1 MMALLHGFGFFQTLS
16 NLTDQMLVIQNIRS
30 WSGSKAPPMAPPAID
45 RIPPISM
52 DFRVDSNSPS
62 KKSLSSLLTAI
73 LAVGLLVAPEST
85 MAQITLVCDRSPDV
99 RDEIVKRVPGVSDCA
114 DVTEAHLGEIRFL
127 ILTGPYIV
135 FATHHGRPTPIYEL
149 RSGDFSGL
157 KSLEKLEINYN
168 ELESLPPDIFSG
180 LSALEVLGMG
190 SNPLESLP
198 PDIFSGLSSLKVL
211 GMGGIR
217 LTSLPVHIFSGLSS
231 LKRLHLSTNRLTSL
245 PPDIFSGL
253 SALEVLYMDSNPLES
268 LPPDIFSGLSSLREL
283 YLQDHR
289 LTSLPEGLFVG
300 LSSLRKLKLDG
311 NLRRLPITVSLE
323 RVGESQFLAKAHTGA
338 PFELVLPITSVSGEM
353 DDNASS
359 IIIPAGSLESAV
371 HTISRKPDAVSA
383 VTVNITDLPRLPP
396 FHSGYE
402 LVKSPNLLL
411 VVYDALGLNFPHFA
425 NGASIFSD
433 LVLVNIG
440 TTAIHPAIY
449 FFDTEGNRIDAE
461 SVVDILG
468 DLEILEDG
476 ALGPQAE
483 LAPLGETTISTH
495 GRGEL
500 VTGSAQVI
508 ANGPLGGFLR
518 FDSPGLGVAGVG
530 TSPPASDV
538 IFPARRQAEGINTGT
553 AIRNLTGIETT
564 VTCQLMQNGLVLD
577 ETEIPLAAAGQVAQ
591 FIHEMFPG
599 TDTSD
604 FEGSVRC
611 TMSGGG
617 RFTGVALEMDAGN
630 RIFTTLPVVPI
641 PR

>member
-1 MMALLHGFGFFQTLS
+1 M
-16 NLTDQMLVIQNIRS
+16 
-30 WSGSKAPPMAPPAID
+30 
-45 RIPPISM
+45 
-52 DFRVDSNSPS
+52 DSNSPS

-85 MAQITLVCDRSPDV
+85 MAQITPVCDRSPDV

-114 DVTEAHLGEIRFL
+114 DVTEADLAEIRFL

-157 KSLEKLEINYN
+157 KSLETLEIDHN

-180 LSALEVLGMG
+180 LSALEVLEID

-211 GMGGIR
+211 EMGGIR

-253 SALEVLYMDSNPLES
+253 SS
-268 LPPDIFSGLSSLREL
+268 LSEL
-283 YLQDHR
+283 YLQDNQ
-289 LTSLPEGLFVG
+289 LSNLPKGIFVG
-300 LSSLRKLKLDG
+300 LSSLRKLRLDG
-311 NLRRLPITVSLE
+311 NLRRLPISVSLE
-323 RVGESQFLAKAHTGA
+323 QVGEGQLSAQAHTGA
-338 PFELVLPITSVSGEM
+338 PFEIVLPITLVSGEI
-353 DDNASS
+353 DGNTSS
-359 IIIPAGSLESAV
+359 IVISAGSLESAV
-371 HTISRKPDAVSA
+371 HTIARRPDTISA
-383 VTVNITDLPRLPP
+383 VTIDISDLPRLPP
-396 FHSGYE
+396 FHRGYE
-402 LVKSPNLLL
+402 LVKSANLPL
-411 VVYDALGLNFPHFA
+411 VIHDALGLSLPHFA
-425 NGASIFSD
+425 NGESLFSD

-449 FFDTEGNRIDAE
+449 FFDTEGNPIDAE
-461 SVVDILG
+461 SVVDVSG
-468 DLEILEDG
+468 DLEIREDG
-476 ALGPQAE
+476 ALSLQAE

-500 VTGSAQVI
+500 VTGSVQVI

-530 TSPPASDV
+530 TSPPSSDV
-538 IFPARRQAEGINTGT
+538 IFPARRQAEGINTGA
-553 AIRNLTGIETT
+553 AIRNLTGIEMI
-564 VTCQLMQNGLVLD
+564 VTCRLMQGGGVLD
-577 ETEIPLAAAGQVAQ
+577 ETEIPLAADGQAAQ
-591 FIHEMFPG
+591 FIHEMFPE

-604 FEGSVRC
+604 FVGSVRC
-611 TMSGGG
+611 TVSGGE